1 MKEKGDL
8 SGPRGEH
15 FGLSEYR
22 ARVLPART
30 DMAGMLDW
38 GGEGEVICEAVTEF
52 LSNSSDSS
60 PSLFLLQWS
69 RRTSPAPSV
78 YG

>member
-8 SGPRGEH
+8 SGPRGEN

-22 ARVLPART
+22 ARVLPTRT

-38 GGEGEVICEAVTEF
+38 GGEREVICEAVIEF
-52 LSNSSDSS
+52 LSNPQTPPPPFSY
-60 PSLFLLQWS
+60 FN
-69 RRTSPAPSV
+69 
-78 YG
+78 